1 MRLFLAAFCLSGI
14 ITASSAF
21 AGNDEPLTGGSASP
35 GHARFEVS
43 PAQEFLTARARA
55 DSMHRDAILRH
66 YDWVGYNFA
75 RPNVSTDPFF
85 NAVVPARTRRIYS
98 SPGYW
103 SDFRGY
109 AY

>member
-1 MRLFLAAFCLSGI
+1 MRLFLAAFFLSGA

-21 AGNDEPLTGGSASP
+21 AGNDEPLAGGTATP
-35 GHARFEVS
+35 ARTRPELT
-43 PAQEFLTARARA
+43 AGQEFLIARARA
-55 DSMHRDAILRH
+55 DSLHRDALLRH
-66 YDWVGYNFA
+66 YDWIGYNYA

-85 NAVVPARTRRIYS
+85 NAVVPVRTRRIYS

-109 AY
+109 GY